1 MTKARTLTTL
11 AAVVFGATVALAQAP
26 KVLKV
31 TIDVKPGDE
40 PTMVERARGGFLPVA
55 ILSTAQFDAVS
66 LDVSSI
72 RIGPTG
78 TEAEAARTTKSD
90 VNEDKRTDLLVLV
103 RVQDLNI
110 KCSDTAIRM
119 TGKTNDGVAVEGM
132 EAVKVEGCLTR

>member
-1 MTKARTLTTL
+1 MAQTRTVTAV
-11 AAVVFGATVALAQAP
+11 AAVVFCTAVALAQAP

-31 TIDVKPGDE
+31 KIDVKPGDE
-40 PTMVERARGGFLPVA
+40 PTMVERNRGGFLPVA
-55 ILSTAQFDAVS
+55 IISTDQFDAVS
-66 LDVSSI
+66 LDVASI

-110 KCSDTAIRM
+110 KCGDTAIRM
-119 TGKTNDGVAVEGM
+119 TAKTNDGVAVEGM
-132 EAVKVEGCLTR
+132 EAVKVEGCLSR